1 MDSKS
6 AQEIYAEISKIPSQS
21 LKAKLLYITKLT
33 DERAKFQEDTFDIEF
48 LNLKK
53 TYDIE
58 YEKLAQEI
66 SEIVGGEKVPTITE
80 EESQKYSLQNNLTQ
94 IEKGIPDYWASVLTN
109 SKDFYQVNEK
119 DEKILK
125 FLKDIKI
132 NYSDDKLSYT
142 VEFIFAP
149 NEFFTNEKLTKT
161 YIFDLKN
168 HQCNKIEGC
177 VINWTSEDKIP
188 NKIKTVK
195 NIRSNLFTLFIILNF
210 RG

>member
-6 AQEIYAEISKIPSQS
+6 TQEIYDEISKIPSQS

-33 DERAKFQEDTFDIEF
+33 DERAKFQEDTYDIEF

-66 SEIVGGEKVPTITE
+66 SQIVSGEKVPTITE
-80 EESQKYSLQNNLTQ
+80 QEIQKYSLQNNTTQ
-94 IEKGIPDYWASVLTN
+94 NEKGISDYWATVLSN

-125 FLKDIKI
+125 FLKEIKI
-132 NYSDDKLSYT
+132 NYSDDKLSFT
-142 VEFIFAP
+142 VEFIFAQ

-161 YIFDLKN
+161 YSFDLKN

-195 NIRSNLFTLFIILNF
+195 NIRSNLFY
-210 RG
+210 